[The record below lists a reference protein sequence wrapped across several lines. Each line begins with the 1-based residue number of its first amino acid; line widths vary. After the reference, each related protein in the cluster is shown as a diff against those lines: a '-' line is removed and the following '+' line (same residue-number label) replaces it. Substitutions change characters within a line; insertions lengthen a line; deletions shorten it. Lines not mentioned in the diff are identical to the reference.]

1 MTDKTV
7 ARRYAKA
14 LFAIGEEQ
22 GKTEVFAENIKE
34 LKQLVEENEEV
45 RHLLEN
51 QSIESLPKKN
61 AMKAILADADDLVK
75 NFICLVIDKDRGAFF
90 ADNDERAIFFAR
102 GVLETVKKLRWAPDI
117 IHCQG
122 WISQLVPVYL
132 KKAYRDDPIFSESRI
147 VLSLYDDTPSGKFSD
162 NFAAKA
168 RFGSVS
174 AEDLALLEGRA
185 DGINLAQ
192 TAARYSDGIIYGSGN
207 VDGRI
212 RDFCT
217 GLGLP
222 TLEYD
227 EASYE
232 DGGYIDEYCG
242 FYDRL

>member
-90 ADNDERAIFFAR
+90 ADMCEAYEALMEDAANTVLAKVTSAVPLTDDQLKQIEDKFTAIVKQKVKARAEVDASLIG
-102 GVLETVKKLRWAPDI
+102 GVQVMIGDK
-117 IHCQG
+117 
-122 WISQLVPVYL
+122 
-132 KKAYRDDPIFSESRI
+132 
-147 VLSLYDDTPSGKFSD
+147 LYDGTLAHQIKQLSD
-162 NFAAKA
+162 NLKQKEML
-168 RFGSVS
+168 S
-174 AEDLALLEGRA
+174 
-185 DGINLAQ
+185 
-192 TAARYSDGIIYGSGN
+192 
-207 VDGRI
+207 
-212 RDFCT
+212 
-217 GLGLP
+217 
-222 TLEYD
+222 
-227 EASYE
+227 
-232 DGGYIDEYCG
+232 
-242 FYDRL
+242 